1 MAQADAE
8 RGDRIK
14 WLREEKLHLTQEGM
28 ADKVGVT
35 LRGYQEWEA
44 GGGIKWDNA
53 KKLAKAAGVTPDWI
67 MSGDREETPDLSS
80 GQSPMDRVEIALK
93 ELRAELAATQD
104 AVVGLDA
111 RLTKELRAIAR
122 KLDTSAKGSRKQTGG

>member
-67 MSGDREETPDLSS
+67 MSGDRAETPDLSNGPS
-80 GQSPMDRVEIALK
+80 QLDVIEANQERIL
-93 ELRAELAATQD
+93 AELAAI
-104 AVVGLDA
+104 
-111 RLTKELRAIAR
+111 RLALAAPSRRPSQKQSPAR
-122 KLDTSAKGSRKQTGG
+122 KKATGS

>member
-14 WLREEKLHLTQEGM
+14 WLREEKLHLTQEAM
-28 ADKVGVT
+28 SDRVGIT

-53 KKLAKAAGVTPDWI
+53 KKLAKVGGVSPDWI
-67 MSGDREETPDLSS
+67 MSGNKGATPDLSKGPS
-80 GQSPMDRVEIALK
+80 QLDRIEQSLVA
-93 ELRAELAATQD
+93 LRADLATTQD
-104 AVVGLDA
+104 AVAVLDA

-122 KLDTSAKGSRKQTGG
+122 KLDISAKASRKQTGG